1 MASRYKEAFVK
12 HSILIAAAALLAGA
26 AVAQTSGY
34 SATLA
39 QPLAAKKEFI
49 AIGNIWRCESTTC
62 VLVSIPENPSS
73 VRSCHALERLAGAL
87 TAYGTASQP
96 FDADKLAKCNG
107 SG

>member
-1 MASRYKEAFVK
+1 MASWYKETFVK
-12 HSILIAAAALLAGA
+12 NLILMAAAALLAGT

-39 QPLAAKKEFI
+39 QPLAAKKEII
-49 AIGNIWRCESTTC
+49 AIGNIWRCENTTC
-62 VLVSIPENPSS
+62 VLVSVPENASS

-87 TAYGTASQP
+87 TAYGTSSLP